1 MSGVRRL
8 RAAARRASRT
18 VRTTAPQLLSFLS
31 LHKGQGAKEK
41 RSAARLAKQQAWLLA
56 NGGDA
61 TAAPGLKGFAGFQG
75 EGEKKEPPTPTPSE

>member
-1 MSGVRRL
+1 MTQIIVIRFPPPHTHRGAIV
-8 RAAARRASRT
+8 
-18 VRTTAPQLLSFLS
+18 
-31 LHKGQGAKEK
+31 KGQGAKEK

-56 NGGDA
+56 NAGDA